1 MTDSVSATSRPAPP
15 PRVIGLGAAAR
26 GVRLDLFLAAE
37 LGLSRG
43 QVRRLL
49 ESGAVRLDGRPMR
62 LGDKGLLLPGA
73 GELEVASWR
82 PPAEQAIPLPGAGAR
97 SGAGAARPVV
107 LAEGPGWLA
116 LDKPAGM
123 PVHPLREDERDTVLG
138 HVAARRPEVQGVG
151 EGGLRSGVVHRL
163 DVDTSGVLLVAT
175 DEATWRRLRD
185 AFQRHAV
192 EKTYRA
198 IVSGRFDPPGGELRV
213 RLPLVVA
220 RHRPSVVRVARDDE
234 VARGRAREVRQ
245 TVRPIEQLAGATLVE
260 VRPVTGFLHQI
271 RATLAHLGHP
281 LLGDRRYADDAVA
294 AEAPRHMLHATRVR
308 FEEIDARAPLPDD
321 FLACLEARRA

>member
-15 PRVIGLGAAAR
+15 PRVIGLGAADR

-73 GELEVASWR
+73 GEIEVASWR
-82 PPAEQAIPLPGAGAR
+82 PPGEQAIPLPA
-97 SGAGAARPVV
+97 AGAAGPVR

-138 HVAARRPEVQGVG
+138 HVAAGRPEVQGVG

-175 DEATWRRLRD
+175 DEAAWRRLRD

-192 EKTYRA
+192 EKIYRA
-198 IVSGRFDPPGGELRV
+198 IVSGCFDPPGGELRV

-234 VARGRAREVRQ
+234 VARGRSREVRQ

-271 RATLAHLGHP
+271 RASLAHLGHP
-281 LLGDRRYADDAVA
+281 LLGDRRYADDAIA
-294 AEAPRHMLHATRVR
+294 AEAPRHMLHAAGVR
-308 FEEIDARAPLPDD
+308 FEEIEARAPVPDD
-321 FLACLEARRA
+321 FLVCLEARRV